1 VVSVQDYEPFFYP
14 LDKILHW
21 NRMYGKRGFLQFQ
34 YVIPWEHAKE
44 GTIAILHEVARSGL
58 ASFLAVLKAFGD
70 VPSPGMMSFP
80 KPGITVAL
88 DFPIKPDK
96 TFPLVHRLADM
107 TLEFG
112 GRLYPAKDAAMTAAQ
127 FQSFYPQWEQFAR
140 YRDPLLTSSFW
151 ERVTLDL

>member
-1 VVSVQDYEPFFYP
+1 MLAGALAGATWANS
-14 LDKILHW
+14 
-21 NRMYGKRGFLQFQ
+21 
-34 YVIPWEHAKE
+34 
-44 GTIAILHEVARSGL
+44 ARTM
-58 ASFLAVLKAFGD
+58 AVLKAFGD

-96 TFPLVHRLADM
+96 TFPLVQRLADM

-151 ERVTLDL
+151 ARVTLDL